1 MINTINWPANIRRPL
16 PWEKTDQPNPPA
28 AEHGK
33 NGDADLDKRV
43 SAYVAAIPG
52 AVSGQGGHGQ
62 TFKVACDL
70 VHGWELSATEA
81 MPYLQTYNQRCEPP
95 WTDKELVH
103 KLSDAEKVQHKEP
116 RGHLRAE
123 YATPPEDT
131 RLNANKIATER
142 PHDPFGPN
150 GEGDHSTAEHE
161 VTDEELSA
169 LDKAELERYRFKD
182 RPFPPPMT
190 DDAFYGVAGDIVRI
204 IQPASEASRE
214 AILAQ
219 LLVATGN
226 LIGRGPHRKQ
236 AGIHHLNEF
245 TVLVG
250 ETATARKGT
259 SWAAINNL
267 LKSVNEEWLSNRMRD
282 GFQSGE
288 SLIHAVRDAQYGI
301 IPVNKRKAGQAE
313 KAEKTLVDEGVSDKR
328 LLIVEEEFARL
339 LTVASRPGNTLSST
353 LRKAWDAKQWLHT
366 EGKISPEKATG
377 AHISMIGHVTIKEL
391 LDCLTEVENRNGF
404 SNRVLWIATKRGQKL
419 PLPPWI
425 DWRKYPAVL
434 AQLAKVVELLGAL
447 APKREIH
454 WSDQAE
460 KDWCKFYKSIKTSA
474 DGIVG
479 SIVAR
484 SDAHVLRLTM
494 LFAVLDAS
502 SLMKPEHLKAAIA
515 FWQYCERSA
524 SWIFGEK
531 TGNKAADKIY
541 WALQREPKGLTRT
554 QISLQVFNNHISKT
568 NMDIAFSTLVDAGL
582 AHFKFERV
590 KGDKPTQRWFEG
602 APL

>member
-1 MINTINWPANIRRPL
+1 MFTEQNAQDFEP
-16 PWEKTDQPNPPA
+16 EM
-28 AEHGK
+28 G
-33 NGDADLDKRV
+33 AD
-43 SAYVAAIPG
+43 
-52 AVSGQGGHGQ
+52 
-62 TFKVACDL
+62 
-70 VHGWELSATEA
+70 
-81 MPYLQTYNQRCEPP
+81 
-95 WTDKELVH
+95 
-103 KLSDAEKVQHKEP
+103 
-116 RGHLRAE
+116 
-123 YATPPEDT
+123 
-131 RLNANKIATER
+131 ER
-142 PHDPFGPN
+142 QHDPFGPN
-150 GEGDHSTAEHE
+150 NKGYSETPERE
-161 VTDEELSA
+161 VTDQELND
-169 LDKAELERYRFKD
+169 LDKAELERYHLKD
-182 RPFPPPMT
+182 RPFPAPMAN
-190 DDAFYGVAGDIVRI
+190 DAFHGVAGQIVRI
-204 IQPASEASRE
+204 IQPVSEASPE

-219 LLVATGN
+219 LLVAFGN
-226 LIGRGPHRKQ
+226 MIGRGPHRKQ

-267 LKSVNEEWLSNRMRD
+267 LKSVNEDWLSNRMRD

-288 SLIHAVRDAQYGI
+288 SLVHAVRDPQYGI
-301 IPVNKRKAGQAE
+301 IPVNKRKAGHAD
-313 KAEKTLVDEGVSDKR
+313 KAEQTLIDKGVSDKR

-425 DWRKYPAVL
+425 DWTQHPDIL
-434 AQLAKVVELLGAL
+434 AQLANIVEHLGTL

-454 WSDQAE
+454 WSDQAQ
-460 KDWCKFYKSIKTSA
+460 KDWCKFYNSIKTAA

-494 LFAVLDAS
+494 LFTVLDGS
-502 SLMKPEHLKAAIA
+502 SLMEPQHLKAAIA

-541 WALQREPKGLTRT
+541 WALQREPNGITRT
-554 QISLQVFNNHISKT
+554 QISLHVFNNHISKT
-568 NMDIAFSTLVDAGL
+568 NMDIAFSTLVDASL
-582 AHFKFERV
+582 AYFKSERV
-590 KGDKPTQRWFEG
+590 KGDKPTQRWFQRVH
-602 APL
+602 

>member
-1 MINTINWPANIRRPL
+1 MKEFQWPEYIRRPL
-16 PWEKTDQPNPPA
+16 PWEKTEPPNQPLA
-28 AEHGK
+28 THGN
-33 NGDADLDKRV
+33 NGDTNLDKRI
-43 SAYVAAIPG
+43 SAYLAAIPG
-52 AVSGQGGHGQ
+52 AVSGQGGHNQ
-62 TFKVACDL
+62 TFKVACYL
-70 VHGWELSATEA
+70 VNGWELSAAEA
-81 MPYLQTYNQRCEPP
+81 MPYMQTYNQRCEPP
-95 WTDKELVH
+95 WTNKELAH
-103 KLSDAEKVQHKEP
+103 KLADAEKVQHTEP

-123 YATPPEDT
+123 QKEKSGAGNTSEQP
-131 RLNANKIATER
+131 R
-142 PHDPFGPN
+142 DPFGPN
-150 GEGDHSTAEHE
+150 GGGNQETPEHE
-161 VTDEELSA
+161 VTDEELSE
-169 LDKAELERYRFKD
+169 LDKAELERYHFKD
-182 RPFPPPMT
+182 RPFPLPMAN
-190 DDAFYGVAGDIVRI
+190 DAFYGVAGDIVGI

-219 LLVATGN
+219 LLVAIGN

-259 SWAAINNL
+259 SWVAINNL
-267 LKSVNEEWLSNRMRD
+267 LKSVNEDWLSNRLRD

-288 SLIHAVRDAQYGI
+288 SVIHAVRDAQYGI

-425 DWRKYPAVL
+425 DWRQHPFVL
-434 AQLAKVVELLGAL
+434 KQLAKVIEHLGA
-447 APKREIH
+447 PDSKREIH
-454 WSDQAE
+454 WSDEAE

-474 DGIVG
+474 EGIVG

-541 WALQREPKGLTRT
+541 WALQREPKGITRT
-554 QISLQVFNNHISKT
+554 QLSLQVFNNHISKT

-582 AHFKFERV
+582 ARFKFERV
-590 KGDKPTQRWFEG
+590 KGDKPIQRWFEG
-602 APL
+602 H